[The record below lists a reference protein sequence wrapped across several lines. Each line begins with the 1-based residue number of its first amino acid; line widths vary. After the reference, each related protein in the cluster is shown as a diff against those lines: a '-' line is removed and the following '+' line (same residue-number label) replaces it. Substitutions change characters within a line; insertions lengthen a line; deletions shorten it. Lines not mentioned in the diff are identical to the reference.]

1 VLPFANIA
9 GDSTIN
15 LVADG
20 LADEVASSLARV
32 PGILIKSRTGAR
44 RYRGQL
50 APDVTEAGAR
60 LKADYLLTAVIRQE
74 RGRWMLSAD
83 FEHAADASSLW
94 DARFDVS
101 PNEQTAIADSIAA
114 SLTAEL
120 RRQFPRAIGVA
131 PPRSTHQ
138 QTSNSEAYRLYVK
151 GEEKLARRGQ
161 SVSEA
166 AELFR
171 QAIREDSLFAP
182 AHSGL
187 SMALALFPWFH
198 KVPAPQMREAIVTT
212 ARRALA
218 LDSSQSQPHVAL
230 GVAHW
235 QAYHWDSAA
244 TEFQTAI
251 RLNPR
256 DVEARVQYAR
266 LLRDS
271 GRFTDGLTQLRVAR
285 DLDPASALV
294 LSQMSTT
301 YSMNGQL
308 DSAVVEG
315 RRALETDSTNYTA
328 LLSATWAFY
337 SSGRTQQARALVVQ
351 LPGNYEGRGYLM
363 AKLGDVDGAR
373 QLLRGLDA
381 RPATWGYETH
391 RALTYLGLGDTAQGL
406 SALERATDAGEI
418 WPTNVPVP
426 QEPYD
431 AVRKSA
437 RFRVLLERV
446 GLAGYIPALTR

>member
-1 VLPFANIA
+1 
-9 GDSTIN
+9 
-15 LVADG
+15 
-20 LADEVASSLARV
+20 
-32 PGILIKSRTGAR
+32 
-44 RYRGQL
+44 
-50 APDVTEAGAR
+50 
-60 LKADYLLTAVIRQE
+60 
-74 RGRWMLSAD
+74 
-83 FEHAADASSLW
+83 
-94 DARFDVS
+94 
-101 PNEQTAIADSIAA
+101 
-114 SLTAEL
+114 
-120 RRQFPRAIGVA
+120 
-131 PPRSTHQ
+131 
-138 QTSNSEAYRLYVK
+138 
-151 GEEKLARRGQ
+151 
-161 SVSEA
+161 
-166 AELFR
+166 
-171 QAIREDSLFAP
+171 
-182 AHSGL
+182 
-187 SMALALFPWFH
+187 
-198 KVPAPQMREAIVTT
+198 
-212 ARRALA
+212 
-218 LDSSQSQPHVAL
+218 
-230 GVAHW
+230 
-235 QAYHWDSAA
+235 
-244 TEFQTAI
+244 
-251 RLNPR
+251 
-256 DVEARVQYAR
+256 VQYAR